1 MRVPLEDE
9 EFERAI
15 ERITKTETPTESA
28 IRIFLERAERVYG
41 YTPEKVKELE
51 KKMRGYFAEK
61 LKD

>member
-1 MRVPLEDE
+1 MRVGFDDTDIIE
-9 EFERAI
+9 AI